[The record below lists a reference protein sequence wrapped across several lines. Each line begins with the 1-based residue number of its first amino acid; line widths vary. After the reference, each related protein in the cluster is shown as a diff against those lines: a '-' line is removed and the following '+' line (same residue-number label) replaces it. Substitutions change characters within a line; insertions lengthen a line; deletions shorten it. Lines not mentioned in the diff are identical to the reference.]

1 MNTSQFRDKY
11 INDGPIMTTTPDMAF
26 EMPSVPIPSIKP
38 TAPKSGAT
46 RQAPQTLQTMSSLNS
61 KPTNLPRIDN
71 ESANAAAE
79 ANVTY
84 VPPAYRELTVVPLK
98 KPISPI
104 VYIGGGLI
112 LLKLLK
118 VF

>member
-1 MNTSQFRDKY
+1 MNTSQFRNKY
-11 INDGPIMTTTPDMAF
+11 ISDGPIMTTTPDMSF
-26 EMPSVPIPSIKP
+26 DMPSGPTPPSKP

-46 RQAPQTLQTMSSLNS
+46 RQAPQTLTSRFDSSVQTIPAITPEN
-61 KPTNLPRIDN
+61 
-71 ESANAAAE
+71 ANAAADL
-79 ANVTY
+79 NVTY
-84 VPPAYRELTVVPLK
+84 VPQAGKDITVVPLK

>member
-1 MNTSQFRDKY
+1 MTVSEFKTKY
-11 INDGPIMTTTPDMAF
+11 IGYMVRENGKWV
-26 EMPSVPIPSIKP
+26 EYQSKP
-38 TAPKSGAT
+38 LQNSS
-46 RQAPQTLQTMSSLNS
+46 LQTIPAITSEN
-61 KPTNLPRIDN
+61 
-71 ESANAAAE
+71 ANAAADL
-79 ANVTY
+79 NVTY
-84 VPPAYRELTVVPLK
+84 VPQAGRDITVVPLK